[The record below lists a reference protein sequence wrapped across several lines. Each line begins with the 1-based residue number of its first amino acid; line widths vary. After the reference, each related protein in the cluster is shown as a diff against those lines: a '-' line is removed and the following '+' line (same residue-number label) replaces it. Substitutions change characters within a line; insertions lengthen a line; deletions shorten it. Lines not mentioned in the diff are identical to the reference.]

1 MVGDNKEEK
10 KGKPPD
16 NLPVSIFDRLL
27 HSKRSNIFLGA
38 ILLLIASLPRF
49 FYISRDIHPNGVD
62 EGVQIMAG
70 RMLDAGYD
78 FYTQINTVQAPLMLS
93 IYGVVEGDPVIFRI
107 FSTIASLVIMVCI
120 MWVGR
125 RVGGRHVM
133 VAAGAFAAMD
143 LMFLHESRL
152 ASLDMFC
159 LLWIVVAV
167 AFFIKYRQSGKK
179 WAVLMM
185 GVSLGIGSMIKL
197 FAVIAAGLMGLIMLL
212 DWVNDTDTPILN
224 SIKTEKLLPH
234 RKFHNVR
241 FLHMVLLLLSFSLV
255 VLFIMA
261 RFGIVEV
268 IEGMFLNQLHRPVSP
283 FTTKLRYFGV
293 FVLLNSIAFPFFF
306 LGLKPLYKKPEGI
319 IAIITIGF
327 FLYFMF
333 QAATW
338 IHHFVFLSPGLS
350 LTAGVGVI
358 RLGRMVDRYR
368 RKNERL
374 KISTRKAGRT
384 IIYLQVILMLL
395 VAVVGGGFSLL
406 VKERGESAQYK
417 AASLVEDLTE
427 PEDFVISGDP
437 MIPVIA
443 NRHQPPPVVNVAR
456 LKYPDVTND
465 QLNETTIIY
474 GVEVVILTYHLS
486 EMEGYV
492 DFIEKY
498 YKQKARYTDNTL
510 PFLENEEEYRVF
522 YLPEHSE
529 LRENEL
535 WRLETLPPLK

>member
-1 MVGDNKEEK
+1 MVGEEK
-10 KGKPPD
+10 EVKKGEPPD
-16 NLPVSIFDRLL
+16 NLPLRLLDMLL

-93 IYGVVEGDPVIFRI
+93 IYGVIEGDPVIFRI

-159 LLWIVVAV
+159 LLWIVMAV
-167 AFFIKYRQSGKK
+167 GFFIKYRQSGKK
-179 WAVLMM
+179 WAVLLM

-197 FAVIAAGLMGLIMLL
+197 FAVIAAGMMGLIMLL
-212 DWVNDTDTPILN
+212 DWVNDTNTPILK
-224 SIKTEKLLPH
+224 SIKTEKLLPY
-234 RKFHNVR
+234 RKFQNVR
-241 FLHMVLLLLSFSLV
+241 FLHMVLLLLSFSIV

-261 RFGIVEV
+261 RFGITEV
-268 IEGMFLNQLHRPVSP
+268 IEGMLLNQLHRPVSP
-283 FTTKLRYFGV
+283 FTTKLRYFGI
-293 FVLLNSIAFPFFF
+293 FVLLNSISFPFFF

-368 RKNERL
+368 RRNAKVR
-374 KISTRKAGRT
+374 ITC
-384 IIYLQVILMLL
+384 
-395 VAVVGGGFSLL
+395 
-406 VKERGESAQYK
+406 
-417 AASLVEDLTE
+417 
-427 PEDFVISGDP
+427 
-437 MIPVIA
+437 
-443 NRHQPPPVVNVAR
+443 
-456 LKYPDVTND
+456 
-465 QLNETTIIY
+465 
-474 GVEVVILTYHLS
+474 
-486 EMEGYV
+486 
-492 DFIEKY
+492 
-498 YKQKARYTDNTL
+498 QK
-510 PFLENEEEYRVF
+510 
-522 YLPEHSE
+522 S
-529 LRENEL
+529 
-535 WRLETLPPLK
+535 W